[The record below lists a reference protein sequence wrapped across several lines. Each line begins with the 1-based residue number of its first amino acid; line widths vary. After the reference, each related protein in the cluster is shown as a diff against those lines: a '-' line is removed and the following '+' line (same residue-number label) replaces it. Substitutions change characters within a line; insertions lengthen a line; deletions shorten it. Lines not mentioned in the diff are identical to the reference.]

1 MGRYA
6 RLDLLCLDELGYVHL
21 DLRGAELVFQITSG
35 NKAKTDLD
43 HAQQVRWR
51 REHRL
56 LEPGIST
63 GGGGDGVGADQVHQ
77 VQGPLATVNRV
88 DTADQ
93 PARYVAF
100 SAPGPDP
107 RIRP

>member
-56 LEPGIST
+56 LELGIST

-77 VQGPLATVNRV
+77 VQGPPRNSE
-88 DTADQ
+88 
-93 PARYVAF
+93 PGRY
-100 SAPGPDP
+100 
-107 RIRP
+107 RRPTCSLRCI